1 MILEYFGDKVRKK
14 THSCPSNQTR
24 VDVQSQTSIDRHLLS
39 WIDSEAHKARLG
51 SQPTY
56 SPSSTSLTEI
66 PLTDFNRIFI
76 SSAIVLGNTRFHTFI
91 FSQQN
96 IFRVFN
102 SLERRSKTPSE
113 LCIRTPNFLP
123 YSIYAYYSDIC
134 YVLFCYV

>member
-1 MILEYFGDKVRKK
+1 MEIKLEETRTG
-14 THSCPSNQTR
+14 PSNKSS
-24 VDVQSQTSIDRHLLS
+24 VDIQSQTSIGRHLLS
-39 WIDSEAHKARLG
+39 LINSEARKVQLG